1 MLLAT
6 ETPVAE
12 KPAEEESAATVIT
25 TVTLTR
31 NTYAKH
37 PRFSAGV
44 FSRVRPLSMTCSSEH
59 LALTFSLQTAALA
72 RLIMRSLAAAKLHES
87 QLGEKPSFS
96 KTVF

>member
-1 MLLAT
+1 LLLAT

-44 FSRVRPLSMTCSSEH
+44 FRV
-59 LALTFSLQTAALA
+59 
-72 RLIMRSLAAAKLHES
+72 
-87 QLGEKPSFS
+87 
-96 KTVF
+96 